1 MLPRKSWKTGWTV
14 WFPNEK
20 EEEKHAWRVRP
31 GPWLSLRAA
40 SLWACPVPVCSIS
53 SHSAH
58 LPLCLTAAT
67 GIHDEAWGIFL
78 WLSHLR
84 LREGGDALVASTA
97 SAAAEEKRASNRAC
111 IWRNKSMLVWG
122 VFSLFVKGFRG
133 SLCLMSLSQQ
143 PQRGCRIIQR
153 WWITRGQTTGRHVSL
168 YCSGHFL
175 LLKIHL
181 NIVAPLLK
189 RDHKALLN
197 LASDWDFSEFSVQ
210 YFSSNNSNRQAVT
223 ERKIIWITFKCSFL
237 K

>member
-1 MLPRKSWKTGWTV
+1 MEGRAHGC
-14 WFPNEK
+14 
-20 EEEKHAWRVRP
+20 
-31 GPWLSLRAA
+31 PWEQLAYELAQC
-40 SLWACPVPVCSIS
+40 LCVP
-53 SHSAH
+53 SAH
-58 LPLCLTAAT
+58 TVHTYLCVWQQPQEYMTRLGAFFSDLVISDTGRAEMRLLPAQQVPLL
-67 GIHDEAWGIFL
+67 
-78 WLSHLR
+78 
-84 LREGGDALVASTA
+84 
-97 SAAAEEKRASNRAC
+97 KRASNRAC

-122 VFSLFVKGFRG
+122 VFALFVKGFRG

-143 PQRGCRIIQR
+143 PQCGCRIIQR
-153 WWITRGQTTGRHVSL
+153 WWITRGQTTDRHVSL
-168 YCSGHFL
+168 YCSGYFI